1 MDIPT
6 RHAHH
11 EQCAEQKQAQN
22 EAELLRGALSI
33 GFLRFPLRFIYGQV
47 PLPLLAIHA
56 RRPFQVFPRRRRALQ
71 GVAEKRARTRAQR
84 RPMTKYIFLSTSRS
98 YSITLLPALS
108 TNEPRAKH
116 APRALALQFH
126 PCKARPADFPTAAEG
141 RSCAAVL
148 LRILHY
154 SIFSSFRREKIR
166 TQGGS
171 RINPLPRTISLL
183 CSHRIWSLR
192 RI

>member
-116 APRALALQFH
+116 ASRALALQFH
-126 PCKARPADFPTAAEG
+126 PCKADLRTFQPPLKDDHARQFYCAFCIIPSSHPSGAKKYA
-141 RSCAAVL
+141 RKAAV
-148 LRILHY
+148 
-154 SIFSSFRREKIR
+154 
-166 TQGGS
+166 G
-171 RINPLPRTISLL
+171 
-183 CSHRIWSLR
+183 
-192 RI
+192 